1 MRMWFE
7 SWSRLGVLL
16 VAGVVAYGAL
26 VVILRVSGKRTLA
39 KLNAFDFVVTI
50 ALGSVLATVIVSREV
65 PLLEGLAALSTLVAL
80 QLLVALVT
88 SRRPSVRQLVTSSPT
103 AVLVHGRLDE
113 AALRRCRLTPAEVSS
128 AVRQEGM
135 GSLSQVDVV
144 VLESDGSLSVIADRG
159 DGSALEDVSGTGA
172 GAVDTERPA

>member
-1 MRMWFE
+1 M
-7 SWSRLGVLL
+7 
-16 VAGVVAYGAL
+16 
-26 VVILRVSGKRTLA
+26 
-39 KLNAFDFVVTI
+39 VVTD
-50 ALGSVLATVIVSREV
+50 
-65 PLLEGLAALSTLVAL
+65 P
-80 QLLVALVT
+80 
-88 SRRPSVRQLVTSSPT
+88 
-103 AVLVHGRLDE
+103 AVLDE

-172 GAVDTERPA
+172 GAVDAERPA